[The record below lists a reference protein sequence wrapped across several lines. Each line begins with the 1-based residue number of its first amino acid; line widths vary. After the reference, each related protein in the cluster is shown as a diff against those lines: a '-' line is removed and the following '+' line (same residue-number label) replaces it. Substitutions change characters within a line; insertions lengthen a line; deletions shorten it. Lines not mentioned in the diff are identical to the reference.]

1 MRGYVLPILAILLGA
16 SAAVSAHHS
25 VSTIFDTTKMVET
38 AGTIST
44 LSWSNPHVK
53 FTLAVPAGDAAAEVW
68 NVELTSLTN
77 LRRAGLQGQLLN
89 VGDAV
94 RVAGNP
100 ARTTKKLLYAQNIL
114 LADGEE
120 VVLEQ
125 GATPRWSQRV
135 LGRGGPSGPGDP
147 SKPELGIFRVWSSP
161 RDQPLLL
168 PEDVEPLFDYGRF
181 PLTASARAAV
191 AAFDRVKDS
200 PILNCVAK
208 GMPTAMEQ
216 PYPMEFARSG
226 EDIVLRLEEYD
237 ASRSIHMAPGATDD
251 GQPATKL
258 GYSIGRWEGDTLVVK
273 TTRISWPY
281 FDVVGIPLGRTAE
294 TVERFTPSKDGA
306 RLDYV
311 LTVTDP
317 ATFTQPVTLTKFWVW
332 YPQMK
337 VEPYKCKA

>member
-1 MRGYVLPILAILLGA
+1 MRGHVVPVLVALVSVSAPI
-16 SAAVSAHHS
+16 SAHHS
-25 VSTIFDTTKMVET
+25 VSAIFDTTKLIET
-38 AGTIST
+38 AGTITT

-53 FTLAVPAGDAAAEVW
+53 FSLAVSGGAGATEVW

-77 LRRAGLQGQLLN
+77 LRRAGLEGQLLN
-89 VGDAV
+89 VGDVV

-100 ARTTKKLLYAQNIL
+100 ARTTKNLLYAQNIL

-135 LGRGGPSGPGDP
+135 LGRGGPSGPGDA

-168 PEDVEPLFDYGRF
+168 PEDVEPVFDYERF
-181 PLTASARAAV
+181 PLTASARATV

-216 PYPMEFARSG
+216 PYPMEFVRSG
-226 EDIVLRLEEYD
+226 DDIVLRLEEYD

-251 GQPATKL
+251 DQPATKL
-258 GYSIGRWEGDTLVVK
+258 GYSIGHWEGDTLVVE

-281 FDVVGIPLGRTAE
+281 FDVVGIPLGGNAQ

-317 ATFTQPVTLTKFWVW
+317 TAFTKPVTLTKFWVW

-337 VEPYKCKA
+337 VEPYKCKS